1 MDYLTKSKINAE
13 TLAVAQAKGLTI
25 TVEYDDDTSAYNPR
39 DHSNSKIV
47 TSVRG
52 RKTFSDDT
60 LSNDLWGNNVT
71 EAAQNYAREND
82 IDFNDMIYITVYGYS
97 HGGFT
102 ISASPFSCPWDSGV
116 VGFIFK
122 SKKAVREEFGVKRIS
137 KKLHQEIIDRLTS
150 EIEDVD
156 YWLNSTYY
164 SVSVSDSDD
173 NVECLCGVTSDD
185 DKHTSDVA
193 LDLIAQIEAL
203 EECA

>member
-1 MDYLTKSKINAE
+1 MDYLTESKINAE
-13 TLAVAQAKGLTI
+13 TLAVAKEKGLTI

-39 DHSNSKIV
+39 HYANSKIV

-60 LSNDLWGNNVT
+60 LRNDLWGSNVT

-97 HGGFT
+97 HSGFS
-102 ISASPFSCPWDSGV
+102 ISASSFSCPWDSGV
-116 VGFIFK
+116 VGFIFE

-137 KKLHQEIIDRLTS
+137 KKLHQEIVSRLIG
-150 EIEDVD
+150 EIENVD
-156 YWLNSTYY
+156 YWLNTTYY
-164 SVSVSDSDD
+164 IVSVSDDDD
-173 NVECLCGVTSDD
+173 NVESLYGVTSDD
-185 DKHTSDVA
+185 NKHTSDVA
-193 LDLIAQIEAL
+193 LDLIAQLEAL